1 MKPLEDDEEQEWE
14 EHISNKTFTESGFGL
29 LNQLHLAVVDCFFRE
44 LRDTEEGKPVE
55 AKENG
60 QEVTDDQLV
69 IADVK
74 YFEEGESQ
82 HWPELLRIVMK
93 SKRFSFNPL
102 SDQVRKICDEQLS
115 SCVPETYSQSLSYEQ
130 KLELLETLVDG
141 VHDLDDFK
149 NFLNQR
155 LEERSSYNK
164 QKMEIYAEIKT
175 LEQQK

>member
-1 MKPLEDDEEQEWE
+1 M
-14 EHISNKTFTESGFGL
+14 
-29 LNQLHLAVVDCFFRE
+29 
-44 LRDTEEGKPVE
+44 
-55 AKENG
+55 
-60 QEVTDDQLV
+60 
-69 IADVK
+69 
-74 YFEEGESQ
+74 
-82 HWPELLRIVMK
+82 
-93 SKRFSFNPL
+93 
-102 SDQVRKICDEQLS
+102 
-115 SCVPETYSQSLSYEQ
+115 PETYSQSLSYEQ